1 MAQPWP
7 QPLMQSFTYANQPQ
21 FATDESV
28 FYGPY
33 TRLLYHLFG
42 VLGPYEISPQYHIP
56 NAARDVIDVVALFT
70 VELNKHPVFFIEVK
84 PTASLNLDSKRKQ
97 ADDQMRDRF
106 RDLRHTLITPRLPA
120 VSAFGTRLCFYEY
133 TVATN
138 AVVPAAIPADPLIL
152 NDVAPAD
159 RWDCDLLEAD
169 GAARFR
175 QLVESVLEMCQAYE
189 Q

>member
-7 QPLMQSFTYANQPQ
+7 QPLMQSFISANQPQ
-21 FATDESV
+21 FATDESA
-28 FYGPY
+28 FNGPY

-42 VLGPYEISPQYHIP
+42 VLGPYEISPQYRIFDTT
-56 NAARDVIDVVALFT
+56 RDVVALLT

-84 PTASLNLDSKRKQ
+84 PTASFNLDSKRKQ
-97 ADDQMRDRF
+97 ADDLMRDHF
-106 RDLRHTLITPRLPA
+106 RDIRHTLITPRLPA

-138 AVVPAAIPADPLIL
+138 ALTPAAVPADPLFL

-175 QLVESVLEMCQAYE
+175 QLVDSVLEMCQAC
-189 Q
+189 